1 MKNEKTNINR
11 KKTEKRRFLHF
22 FVFVKF
28 DQKTKKKRQESK
40 TKTKKTI
47 EEKNRKNENKPNIK
61 RKKKEH
67 QVFFATIS
75 GFRSFAYIIRR
86 NLTIFSSSRKGPQ
99 QLWRLALL
107 HDPGDRDLLVKI
119 SMIHMNTQK
128 QLCKQPKTLR

>member
-1 MKNEKTNINR
+1 MKKTNINR
-11 KKTEKRRFLHF
+11 KKKTEKRSFLHF

-28 DQKTKKKRQESK
+28 DQKTKKKTTRIENK
-40 TKTKKTI
+40 NEKKNNRR
-47 EEKNRKNENKPNIK
+47 KKRKNENKPNIK

-107 HDPGDRDLLVKI
+107 HVRGSGRP
-119 SMIHMNTQK
+119 
-128 QLCKQPKTLR
+128 